1 MLSALQ
7 FSLFGILAIAAPL
20 PQTQGDITAV
30 RESFPG
36 FPILSSNAEKLSPS
50 ESFPG
55 FPILPSNAEKLSP
68 PEVFKSWREQAMK
81 PMQATESSV
90 SETAAK
96 AAPGFFENAMTALS
110 KFRLW

>member
-7 FSLFGILAIAAPL
+7 FSLFAILAIAAPL
-20 PQTQGDITAV
+20 PQTQGDI
-30 RESFPG
+30 
-36 FPILSSNAEKLSPS
+36 

-68 PEVFKSWREQAMK
+68 SGSFPGFPILPSNAENFSPSEVFKSWPAHAMK
-81 PMQATESSV
+81 PIQATESSV
-90 SETAAK
+90 GETAVK